1 LADTVSHGRFIR
13 AEEKFMNIRNHY
25 STCSAGALSTSTF
38 SSKVL
43 CTIIAC
49 ILLILFCASAALW
62 AQAVD
67 GIIESGEYANTRTTD
82 GGNYTLSWR
91 VEGSVIYF
99 AMSAETEGWVAV
111 GFDPITVMD
120 NADMVFGSVD
130 KNMKVTVTD
139 MHSIG
144 VYGPHPPDVSLGG
157 TDDILEYAG
166 SEKDGATTIE
176 FSRLLVTGDVH
187 DQPLSPDLGN
197 KVIWAYSLSDDFSK
211 PHKVSGSSWKGRALR
226 IRSGLPL
233 TVILP
238 IHYSSM
244 SLAFAIMAFIG
255 YIARYEKGK
264 RWWLKT
270 HRALGVA
277 AASIG
282 VFGIGTA
289 VYMVSIT
296 TGMHIRVVHS
306 YFGLLSAAV
315 LITSPILGFGFL
327 KGKKERKLLYRKL
340 HRWIGR
346 IALLMILATIVL
358 GLFQA
363 GIL

>member
-1 LADTVSHGRFIR
+1 
-13 AEEKFMNIRNHY
+13 MNIRNRW
-25 STCSAGALSTSTF
+25 SDCDKRALSINALSIDALSTSALIINA
-38 SSKVL
+38 SSTKVL
-43 CTIIAC
+43 CTIIAST
-49 ILLILFCASAALW
+49 LLILFCASTALW

-67 GIIESGEYANTRTTD
+67 GIIESGEYANTRTAD
-82 GGNYTLSWR
+82 GGNYSLSWR
-91 VEGSVIYF
+91 VEESVIYF
-99 AMSAETEGWVAV
+99 AISAETEGWVAV

-144 VYGPHPPDVSLGG
+144 VYGPHPPDVTLGG

-166 SEKDGATTIE
+166 SEKDGVTTIE
-176 FSRLLVTGDVH
+176 FSRLLETGDVH
-187 DQPLSPDLGN
+187 DQSLSSDLGN
-197 KVIWAYSLSDDFSK
+197 KVIWAYSLSDDFNK
-211 PHKVSGSSWKGRALR
+211 PHKVSGSSWTVRAR
-226 IRSGLPL
+226 KIRSGLPVS
-233 TVILP
+233 VILP
-238 IHYSSM
+238 IHLSLM

-255 YIARYEKGK
+255 YIGHFEKGK

-270 HRALGVA
+270 HKALGLA
-277 AASIG
+277 AAIIG

-296 TGMHIRVVHS
+296 TGMHLRVVHS
-306 YFGLLSAAV
+306 YFGLLSAA
-315 LITSPILGFGFL
+315 IFIASPILGYSFL
-327 KGKKERKLLYRKL
+327 KGKKERKLLFRRL

-346 IALLMILATIVL
+346 TALLMMLATIVL